1 MNRIQQI
8 GDDRRVQAAIAQFSK
23 RLANHVDLI
32 IEVQQIP
39 APTFAEQQRAAFIE
53 ERFRLL
59 GLRDVERDELHNVY
73 GRIRGSAAGAA
84 PVIVSAHSDTVFPAD
99 TDLTVKR
106 NGRFIYGPGIGDN
119 ATGVAGLF
127 ILADAIASHQLVTQS
142 DIWFVANVGEE
153 GLGDLRGMR
162 AVVERFG
169 KAATYL
175 VVEGG
180 SHGYITHEAVG
191 VRRYRLGVRA
201 EGGHAWGS
209 FGQSSAIHV
218 LGRLIAQ
225 IDRIEV
231 PGNPKTTYNV
241 GLIEGGTSINTIARE
256 AHMLLDLR
264 SEDATELK
272 RLVKQVEA
280 LVREERN
287 AGARSAS
294 KYSVTMDEVGHRPS
308 GRIGRKSPIVQW
320 AVQSLEYLDCPRIT
334 FLRGS
339 TDANIPLSRGIPA
352 VCIGLT
358 VSANS
363 HRQDEYIDPSYLPS
377 GLAHVLLLMLA
388 TAGF

>member
-8 GDDRRVQAAIAQFSK
+8 GQDRRVQAAIAQFSK

-39 APTFAEQQRAAFIE
+39 APTFAEQERAAFIE
-53 ERFRLL
+53 DRFRLL
-59 GLRDVERDELHNVY
+59 GLQDVERDAMHNVY
-73 GRIRGSAAGAA
+73 GRLRGSAAGAA
-84 PVIVSAHSDTVFPAD
+84 PVVVSAHSDTVFPAG
-99 TDLTVKR
+99 TDLTIKR
-106 NGRFIYGPGIGDN
+106 NGRYIYGPGIGDN

-127 ILADAIASHQLVTQS
+127 ILAHALKSHQLVTQS
-142 DIWFVANVGEE
+142 DIWFVSNVGEE
-153 GLGDLRGMR
+153 GMGDLRGMR
-162 AVVERFG
+162 AVVDRFG
-169 KAATYL
+169 KDATYL
-175 VVEGG
+175 VIEGG

-225 IDRIEV
+225 IDQIEV
-231 PGNPKTTYNV
+231 PASPKTTYNV
-241 GLIEGGTSINTIARE
+241 GLIEGGTSINTIARD
-256 AHMLLDLR
+256 ANLLLDLR
-264 SEDATELK
+264 SEDARELK
-272 RLVKQVEA
+272 LLVKQVET
-280 LVREERN
+280 LVRDAHN
-287 AGARSAS
+287 VGLRSPS
-294 KYSVTMDEVGHRPS
+294 KYTVTMDEVGNRPP
-308 GRIGRKSPIVQW
+308 GRIGRKTPLVQW
-320 AVQSLEYLDCPRIT
+320 AVQALEYLDCQRIT

-352 VCIGLT
+352 VCVGLT

-363 HRQDEYIDPSYLPS
+363 HRLDEYIDPSFLPS